1 MVDSHLAH
9 SERFDPVLNW
19 ILESRVNRPSRI
31 VDTRTHVCLYFI
43 QPTGHGLKPIDIE
56 FMRRLHDKVNIIPLI
71 AKADTLTPDERE
83 DFKHEIMREIE
94 MHKINIYEFP
104 DFDDEEENRF
114 VILQSLLH
122 LRDHFFT

>member
-1 MVDSHLAH
+1 MD
-9 SERFDPVLNW
+9 
-19 ILESRVNRPSRI
+19 RPCRI

-94 MHKINIYEFP
+94 MHRINIYEFP
-104 DFDDEEENRF
+104 DFDDEEENR
-114 VILQSLLH
+114 
-122 LRDHFFT
+122 